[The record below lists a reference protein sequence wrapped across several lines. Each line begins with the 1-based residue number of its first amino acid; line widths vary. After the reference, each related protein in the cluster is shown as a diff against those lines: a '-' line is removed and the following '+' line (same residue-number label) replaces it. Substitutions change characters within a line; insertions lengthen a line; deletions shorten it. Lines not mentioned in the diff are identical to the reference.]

1 MRFKIT
7 CSWKGYKDYSF
18 LEVITANAI
27 PSAFP
32 NAPTTIPSRP
42 SASPTLSHQTTLSI
56 SPTAHLSK
64 TPSAMPTMV
73 PTSKPSE
80 SPTKSVAPSRKPSSL
95 VPSVTRISH
104 PSALP
109 TAMPSMSSAPSRQA
123 SHLAYLHLRQI
134 QVPNPHRS
142 RVLRTNFKSVI
153 RSIYEST
160 IFSPTNSTTQR

>member
-1 MRFKIT
+1 MLFRALLQVLHQQFRPGPVHRLLCHI
-7 CSWKGYKDYSF
+7 SRLF
-18 LEVITANAI
+18 LFLLPPIYLK
-27 PSAFP
+27 P
-32 NAPTTIPSRP
+32 
-42 SASPTLSHQTTLSI
+42 HQLC
-56 SPTAHLSK
+56 PH
-64 TPSAMPTMV
+64 TMV